1 MKKYFIVALASVAAL
16 TLASCVKESSS
27 NMTEEKTINNSQEL
41 ITITAR
47 IPEGGFTKVDM
58 NEAAYG
64 GAINLTWH
72 AGDKII
78 VTDADN
84 ASNTQ
89 EFTLTDGEGTAEGTF
104 TGKAVTADTYII
116 VYDSIGDE
124 FEFSE
129 QTQAADGTADHL
141 KYKAVLTG
149 VNYYTDFEFSDTWA
163 AFAGGTFTSSSVL
176 RVRAKLGD
184 LDPAEVYAV
193 ILKASDEIFAGSNE
207 LKVNISTHGEDG
219 NGDEMDFITVYATL
233 PVGNVNIADGTKLV
247 AQFQMSDKSYDKYT
261 VYRELGVGLMEAG
274 KVNSFNIDCGENF
287 DKFANK
293 VTDGIGTAANPYLI
307 GDQHQMA
314 ALKGNLLADGE
325 YTYIKIVDDI
335 DMTGIVWEPLN
346 YESPYK
352 KYMKFDGQNHSIF
365 NLTTGSYNYPSL
377 FGVLYGECKD
387 LIIDGAIIVVESNYK
402 SGIVAGYLGTGD
414 AFVPCEISNVIVQN
428 SSIGTKAGVTTTRTM
443 GAFAGQ
449 ASMEGI
455 TITDCHVYN
464 TTVTQ
469 LGTSTCHA
477 GGFIGYSQY
486 NATFTD
492 CTTEANVTG
501 NQFAAGFAGYGG
513 QGKFTRCVASGTV
526 SGTKDVGGFV
536 GKTETPSFIDCGY
549 TGSSVSASDDSKSA
563 HPGGFVGYAYINK
576 NSNVGAT
583 FTGCYVNGATLNTS
597 SSQRVGGFVG
607 QADAGNTFTKCYVKD
622 VIMQGALNSGGF
634 VGVSYVGATSEVPGG
649 GIFKCYVDGG
659 TITANGNNCGGFVGY
674 PENCKIEDSYT
685 SMNVVGSSYT
695 QIGGFIGN
703 CRGGNTV
710 TNCFE
715 SGTISGSAAT
725 VGAFIGEL
733 TVDGPTV
740 SKCIAWNNTL
750 EFMGSDGEKDVSN
763 ITDNY
768 CGTSGTI
775 SSQATALGWNTD
787 VWNLSGDVPVLK

>member
-1 MKKYFIVALASVAAL
+1 MKKYLIASIAL
-16 TLASCVKESSS
+16 LAVVSCAKEVQAPVQ
-27 NMTEEKTINNSQEL
+27 N
-41 ITITAR
+41 
-47 IPEGGFTKVDM
+47 PEGGKQITISATIPVDGLTKVDF
-58 NEAAYG
+58 EEQG
-64 GAINLTWH
+64 GYTGALKLTW
-72 AGDKII
+72 ATGDQIT
-78 VTDADN
+78 VTDASN
-84 ASNTQ
+84 EANTQ
-89 EFTLTDGEGTAEGTF
+89 VFTLTAGEGTASGTF
-104 TGKAVTADTYII
+104 TGTALAAASSYNI
-116 VYDSIGDE
+116 VYDSFGTG
-124 FEFSE
+124 FNYAE
-129 QTQAADGTADHL
+129 QTQATDGSTAHL
-141 KYKAVLTG
+141 KYSAALTG
-149 VNYYTDFEFSDTWA
+149 VSSYTSFSFDETWA
-163 AFAGGTFTSSSVL
+163 STNGGSFASSSVL
-176 RVRAKLGD
+176 RLRAEIPFELTDVQAVYIKS
-184 LDPAEVYAV
+184 DPASV
-193 ILKASDEIFAGSNE
+193 FGSKGI
-207 LKVNISTHGEDG
+207 KVNITTPADEGEPD
-219 NGDEMDFITVYATL
+219 ILTVYAAL
-233 PVGNVNIADGTKLV
+233 PFGDLAIPAGTGLV
-247 AQFQMSDKSYDKYT
+247 VQFQVSDKEYDKYT
-261 VYRELGVGLMEAG
+261 AYRTLGAMTLKAGMVNNIGL
-274 KVNSFNIDCGENF
+274 DCNT
-287 DKFANK
+287 DQDINKYANK
-293 VTDGIGTAANPYLI
+293 VLDDIGTVDNPYII

-387 LIIDGAIIVVESNYK
+387 LIIDGAKIVVESNYK
-402 SGIVAGYLGTGD
+402 SGIVAGYLGTSD
-414 AFVPCEISNVIVQN
+414 AFVPCVISNVIVQN
-428 SSIGTKAGVTTTRTM
+428 SSIGTKVGLSTTRTM

-449 ASMEGI
+449 APMENI
-455 TITDCHVYN
+455 TITDCHVFN

-501 NQFAAGFAGYGG
+501 NQFAAGFAGYAGLG
-513 QGKFTRCVASGTV
+513 VFTRCVASGTV
-526 SGTKDVGGFV
+526 SGSKDVGGFV
-536 GKTETPSFIDCGY
+536 GKTENPSFIDCGY
-549 TGSSVSASDDSKSA
+549 TGSSVSATDNTKNA
-563 HPGGFVGYAYINK
+563 HPGGFVGYACKTSANY
-576 NSNVGAT
+576 GAT

-622 VIMQGALNSGGF
+622 VTMQCALNSGGF
-634 VGVSYVGATSEVPGG
+634 VGVSYAGATTEVPGG
-649 GIFKCYVDGG
+649 GLFKCYVDGG
-659 TITANGNNCGGFVGY
+659 ILTANGNNCGGFVGY

-750 EFMGSDGEKDVSN
+750 EFMGSDGGKDVSN

-768 CGTSGTI
+768 VGTSGTI
-775 SSQATALGWNTD
+775 SAQATTLGWDTSIWD
-787 VWNLSGDVPVLK
+787 LSGDVPVLK